1 MFAVLFFPLF
11 LFEKI
16 RLQPILVCNE
26 IVLVNCIPKTASLC
40 AVT

>member
-1 MFAVLFFPLF
+1 MFAVLFFFF